1 MWFVL
6 WDCSG
11 TNRAMNKRS
20 GRSEGA
26 IATRLRETRVARLA
40 TRDEQGRPHVVPV
53 CYAYDGKAFY
63 TPLDRKPKKKAGGE
77 LARARNIRAN
87 PQVALLFDHYDE
99 DWTKLWYILVRGQGE
114 LLSVG
119 EERKRAI
126 ELLRAKYPQYASREL
141 LPEDASVI
149 RIAPE
154 KVVAW
159 GTG

>member
-1 MWFVL
+1 
-6 WDCSG
+6 
-11 TNRAMNKRS
+11 MNKRN

-26 IATRLRETRVARLA
+26 IATRLQETRVARLA

-77 LARARNIRAN
+77 LARARNIRSN
-87 PQVALLFDHYDE
+87 PHVALLFDHYDE

-119 EERKRAI
+119 EERRRAI